1 MNPALAPLLSVSVG
15 ALIILLAEAFT
26 VRRKSKIHLA
36 ILSQAAILAAAFFFV
51 KLWGR
56 NVSAFNGNLRLDDA
70 AILFSLIL
78 LLSAA
83 FTLLIAWRW
92 IEKQNAA
99 FGEFY
104 GLLLLALAGLM
115 IMIETSD
122 LLIVFLGLEVFS
134 VSAYALTGL
143 KKNDPR
149 ASEAAVKYFLIGSFA
164 GAFLVFG
171 LAILFGAVG
180 TFEIAGIVAA
190 VDGSNTLSVLPLL
203 GFGLVLIGLAFKIGL
218 VPFHMWQPDVY
229 EGAPTPVTSFFI
241 IAPKTAGFFVLWR
254 LFQSF
259 WPSLPV
265 GKDMVFAFLYAVAI
279 LTMMVGSLGAL
290 RQRNLKRLLA
300 YSSIAQAGYML
311 IAILARDGS
320 GLAFYLVNY
329 LFMSAGAFAA
339 LAAMT
344 RERHEYGDLED
355 FAGIGF
361 RYPWIGA
368 IFTVIL
374 LSMAGFPPTGGFLAK
389 FTVFGAA
396 VREGLTP
403 LVIVGVLTSL
413 LSVYYYL
420 RIVVVMYM
428 KESDRAI
435 DIEVENPSVLLVLF
449 LCLYGVLQLGIF
461 PGNILHVIRQA
472 MSPLL

>member
-1 MNPALAPLLSVSVG
+1 
-15 ALIILLAEAFT
+15 
-26 VRRKSKIHLA
+26 
-36 ILSQAAILAAAFFFV
+36 LAAAFFCIR
-51 KLWGR
+51 LWGR
-56 NVSAFNGNLRLDDA
+56 NIAAFNGNLRWDNA
-70 AILFSLIL
+70 AILISLIL
-78 LLSAA
+78 LLSAI
-83 FTLLIAWRW
+83 FTVLIAWRW

-115 IMIETSD
+115 IMVETSD

-134 VSAYALTGL
+134 VSAYALTGM

-171 LAILFGAVG
+171 LAILFGAAG

-190 VDGSNTLSVLPLL
+190 VDASNTLSVLPLL
-203 GFGLVLIGLAFKIGL
+203 GFGLVVIGLAFKIGL

-241 IAPKTAGFFVLWR
+241 MAPKTAGFLVLWR
-254 LFQSF
+254 LFQSL

-279 LTMMVGSLGAL
+279 LTMVVGNLGAL

-311 IAILARDGS
+311 IAVLARDGS

-344 RERHEYGDLED
+344 RERREYGDLED

-449 LCLYGVLQLGIF
+449 LCLYGVLQLGIL
-461 PGNILHVIRQA
+461 PGNILHFIRQA
-472 MSPLL
+472 MPPLL

>member
-1 MNPALAPLLSVSVG
+1 MNAAPAPLLAVSVG
-15 ALIILLAEAFT
+15 ALIVLLAEAFMG
-26 VRRKSKIHLA
+26 RRKSKIHLA
-36 ILSQAAILAAAFFFV
+36 MLSLAVLLAAAFSCAR
-51 KLWGR
+51 LWGR
-56 NVSAFNGNLRLDDA
+56 NVSAFNGNLRLDNA

-78 LLSAA
+78 LLSAV
-83 FTLLIAWRW
+83 FTVLIAWRW

-115 IMIETSD
+115 IMVETSD
-122 LLIVFLGLEVFS
+122 LLVVFLGLEVFS

-171 LAILFGAVG
+171 LAVLFGAAG
-180 TFEIAGIVAA
+180 TFEIADIIGAVAC
-190 VDGSNTLSVLPLL
+190 SNGLSVLPLL
-203 GFGLVLIGLAFKIGL
+203 GFGLVVIGLAFKIGL

-241 IAPKTAGFFVLWR
+241 IAPKTAGFLVLWR

-259 WPSLPV
+259 WPSFPV
-265 GKDMVFAFLYAVAI
+265 GKDMIFVFLYAVAI
-279 LTMMVGSLGAL
+279 LTMIVGNFGAL

-300 YSSIAQAGYML
+300 YSSIAHAGYML

-344 RERHEYGDLED
+344 RERREYGDLED

-374 LSMAGFPPTGGFLAK
+374 VSMAGFPPTGGFLAK
-389 FTVFGAA
+389 FTIFGAA

-428 KESDRAI
+428 KEPDRAV

-461 PGNILHVIRQA
+461 PGNILHFIRQT